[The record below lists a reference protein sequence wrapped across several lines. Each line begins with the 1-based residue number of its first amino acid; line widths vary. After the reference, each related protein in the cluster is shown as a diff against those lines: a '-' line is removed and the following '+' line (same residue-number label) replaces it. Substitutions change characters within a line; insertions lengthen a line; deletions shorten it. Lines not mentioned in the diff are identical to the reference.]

1 VEYIAVGA
9 RPYWKGY
16 LRLSLVSCRIKL
28 FPAVSEWE
36 KVRLHLINKKTG
48 HRIKYCKLDA
58 ETGEQVDDEDIVMG
72 YEVDEGRY
80 IEITKDEREAVAIE
94 SKHTIEI
101 DQFVPRNEIDALYLS
116 NPYYIT
122 PDGEVARQAYAVIRA
137 AIEKEHMAALGRVV
151 FTTREHVIA
160 IEPRGKGLLGVTL
173 RYPYEIRNEE
183 NYFNDLPDETI
194 DKEMLD
200 LATHIV
206 VTKAGHFAPEKF
218 EDRYERAIKELI
230 EKKQRGETI
239 EKPKERAPANVINL
253 MEALRRSVIAER
265 EPKRREPAGQ
275 RATARSR
282 HGSARRLTRARK
294 AG

>member
-1 VEYIAVGA
+1 MGA

-28 FPAVSEWE
+28 FPAASEWE

-173 RYPYEIRNEE
+173 RYPYEIRNAE
-183 NYFNDLPDETI
+183 NYFNDLPDEKI

-206 VTKAGHFAPEKF
+206 VTKAGHFVPEKF

-239 EKPKERAPANVINL
+239 EKPKERAPAKVINL

>member
-28 FPAVSEWE
+28 FPAASEWE

-173 RYPYEIRNEE
+173 RYPYEIRNAE
-183 NYFNDLPDETI
+183 NYFNDLPDEKI

-206 VTKAGHFAPEKF
+206 VTKAGHFVPEKF

-239 EKPKERAPANVINL
+239 EKPKERAPAKVINL